1 MAVREMSRV
10 SGSRH
15 ATHTSR
21 TMMMLWRRENFQSAL
36 RTKD

>member
-1 MAVREMSRV
+1 MPVREMSRV
-10 SGSRH
+10 PGSRD

-21 TMMMLWRRENFQSAL
+21 TMMMLWRREKFQSAL